1 MIGTIRIEYSYPGG
15 EGRIEIDAL
24 EYFPVSQEKIKKLRK
39 VWDMDLNRGRKETN
53 KLLMQEA
60 IALLINHTED
70 DIRNLID
77 LMDKHRPKRM
87 EEDKLKSLKR
97 RLHRLKANA
106 EEVSKW
112 WEL

>member
-24 EYFPVSQEKIKKLRK
+24 EYFPASQEKIKKLRK

-77 LMDKHRPKRM
+77 LMGKHRPKRM

-97 RLHRLKANA
+97 RLHKLKANA